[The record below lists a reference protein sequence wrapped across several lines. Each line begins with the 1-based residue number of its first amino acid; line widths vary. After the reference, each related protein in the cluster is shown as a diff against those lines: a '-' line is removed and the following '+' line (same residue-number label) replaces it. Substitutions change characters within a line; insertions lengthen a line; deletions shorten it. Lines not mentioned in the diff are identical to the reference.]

1 MECEAAKRIKDRKKR
16 VSGKFCVA
24 GGPKSVSCNNNSK
37 TKGISMHKFPQNK
50 DIREQWTR
58 FVQRHRPEWKP
69 TETSVLCSA
78 HFLPSC
84 FEQRVDL
91 HLGETENTSLY
102 KSRRWLTRDA
112 VPTIDCA
119 RVVNSNDNDIALSSR
134 ERRMVSI
141 TFKLMNMY

>member
-16 VSGKFCVA
+16 VSGF
-24 GGPKSVSCNNNSK
+24 GCNNNSK

-84 FEQRVDL
+84 FEQQVDL

-102 KSRRWLTRDA
+102 KSRRWL
-112 VPTIDCA
+112 
-119 RVVNSNDNDIALSSR
+119 
-134 ERRMVSI
+134 
-141 TFKLMNMY
+141 

>member
-1 MECEAAKRIKDRKKR
+1 MECEAARRIKDRKKR

-24 GGPKSVSCNNNSK
+24 GGPESVSCNNNSK

-84 FEQRVDL
+84 FEDL
-91 HLGETENTSLY
+91 HLGQTENMSLY
-102 KSRRWLTRDA
+102 NARRWLTRDA

-119 RVVNSNDNDIALSSR
+119 RVVNDNDIVLSSR

-141 TFKLMNMY
+141 AFKLMICIKIN

>member
-1 MECEAAKRIKDRKKR
+1 
-16 VSGKFCVA
+16 
-24 GGPKSVSCNNNSK
+24 
-37 TKGISMHKFPQNK
+37 MHKFPQNK

-58 FVQRHRPEWKP
+58 FVQRRRPEWKP
-69 TETSVLCSA
+69 TETSVLCLA

-91 HLGETENTSLY
+91 HLGQTENTSLY
-102 KSRRWLTRDA
+102 KSPRWLRRDA

-119 RVVNSNDNDIALSSR
+119 RVVNDNDIVLSSC

-141 TFKLMNMY
+141 AFKLMICIKIY